1 MKKVIFLLSVI
12 AISFSCNEKK
22 QEAPKNSDWNADNL
36 KGKVEQTT
44 ATDYKVDS
52 TGKMGAQDSCC
63 VETSKYDEKGYITNY
78 SSADKSGAN
87 VDKQTFVHYDNG
99 AMKEVKISK
108 NGKQTGTI
116 SIKID
121 KDGKYSGAQEFDS
134 ANKLQYYYTDFKEND
149 YGGLTGLKQYKTDS
163 TVNSSMSA
171 TFDNA
176 VRTGNESMDSSGKV
190 VYSSK
195 LKLGDNKN
203 VIEAQ
208 NKTVTKDSTVNKVTK
223 YKYDSMDSQG
233 NWIERTEIDET
244 GKPVKITKR
253 EISYFKE

>member
-1 MKKVIFLLSVI
+1 MKKVIFFLSVI

-22 QEAPKNSDWNADNL
+22 QETPKNSDWNADNL

-63 VETSKYDEKGYITNY
+63 VETIKYDEKGYVTNY
-78 SSADKSGAN
+78 TSTDKSGAHVEN
-87 VDKQTFVHYDNG
+87 QSFEHYDNG

-108 NGKQTGTI
+108 DGKQTGTI

-134 ANKLQYYYTDFKEND
+134 ANKLKYYYTDFKQND

-163 TVNSSMSA
+163 TLRTSMSS

-176 VRTGNESMDSSGKV
+176 VRTGDESMDSSGKV

-195 LKLGDNKN
+195 LTLGDKKN
-203 VIEAQ
+203 VIEAAR
-208 NKTVTKDSTVNKVTK
+208 KTITKDSTINKIIK
-223 YKYDSMDSQG
+223 YKYDNIDVQG
-233 NWIERTEIDET
+233 NWTQRTEIDET
-244 GKPVKITKR
+244 GKPAKITIR
-253 EISYFKE
+253 EISYYKK

>member
-1 MKKVIFLLSVI
+1 MKKIIFFLSVI

-22 QEAPKNSDWNADNL
+22 QETPKNSDLNADNL

-44 ATDYKVDS
+44 TTDYQVDS

-63 VETSKYDEKGYITNY
+63 VETMKYDEKGYITDY
-78 SSADKSGAN
+78 ISSDKSGAN
-87 VDKQTFVHYDNG
+87 VNKQTYAHYDNG

-108 NGKQTGTI
+108 NGKQTGII

-163 TVNSSMSA
+163 TINSSMSS

-190 VYSSK
+190 VYSNQ
-195 LKLGDNKN
+195 LTLGDKKN

-208 NKTVTKDSTVNKVTK
+208 NKTFTKDSTINKVIK
-223 YKYDSMDSQG
+223 YKYDSMDQQG
-233 NWIERTEIDET
+233 NWTQRTETDET
-244 GKPVKITKR
+244 GKPAKITKR
-253 EISYFKE
+253 EISYYKK